1 MKKVAIT
8 SLLISGFFLGFYFGE
23 INKYNRKIPEV
34 LRISPTQAK
43 KQSNKVAVKSRSIFV
58 PSWSLKSEN
67 KELSN
72 YDELIYFGITPDYLG
87 INKNETGYYGIPI
100 FLKLAEGKKKLIT
113 LRMID
118 DDLNYFILG
127 NKQLQKKIIQQTLEI
142 VEQNKFDGVVLDLE
156 ISGLYSQD
164 LTNQI
169 NNFAQLFY
177 SEVNKNYRQFYL
189 AIYGDNFFRKRPFDL
204 SVLTRNSDGIMIMAY
219 DFHKSRGEPGPNF
232 PYDSGV
238 RYQYNF
244 KKMISDFSKVVAKEK
259 ITVIFGMFGYD
270 WLVDE
275 KKRPIRQAEALSLN
289 QIAEK
294 FFGTSLKRSS
304 QTYTTDVKCYWQ
316 DCVIKRDLISKETEI
331 NYVVSA
337 EKPDDQDIYRIDYH
351 IVWFE
356 DEESVKIKTDYL
368 REQGISNI
376 SYWAN
381 GYF

>member
-8 SLLISGFFLGFYFGE
+8 SLLISGFLLGFYFGE

-381 GYF
+381 GY

>member
-1 MKKVAIT
+1 MT
-8 SLLISGFFLGFYFGE
+8 NDE
-23 INKYNRKIPEV
+23 IN
-34 LRISPTQAK
+34 
-43 KQSNKVAVKSRSIFV
+43 SNI
-58 PSWSLKSEN
+58 LKN
-67 KELSN
+67 KEKQKILI
-72 YDELIYFGITPDYLG
+72 DETVEIINEFGFAGL
-87 INKNETGYYGIPI
+87 
-100 FLKLAEGKKKLIT
+100 
-113 LRMID
+113 
-118 DDLNYFILG
+118 
-127 NKQLQKKIIQQTLEI
+127 
-142 VEQNKFDGVVLDLE
+142 VLDLE
-156 ISGLYSQD
+156 TSDILNVDITG
-164 LTNQI
+164 QI
-169 NNFAQLFY
+169 NIFVQQFY
-177 SEVNKNYRQFYL
+177 SVMKLNYRKFHV
-189 AIYGDNFFRKRPFDL
+189 AIYGDNFYRGRLFDL
-204 SVLTRNSDGIMIMAY
+204 PFISRNSDGIMIMAY

-232 PYDSGV
+232 PFESGAK
-238 RYQYNF
+238 YQYNF
-244 KKMISDFSKVVAKEK
+244 QKMISDFLDVVPKEK
-259 ITVIFGMFGYD
+259 ISVIFGMFGYD

-381 GYF
+381 

>member
-142 VEQNKFDGVVLDLE
+142 VEQNKFDGVVLDL
-156 ISGLYSQD
+156 D
-164 LTNQI
+164 
-169 NNFAQLFY
+169 
-177 SEVNKNYRQFYL
+177 
-189 AIYGDNFFRKRPFDL
+189 
-204 SVLTRNSDGIMIMAY
+204 
-219 DFHKSRGEPGPNF
+219 H
-232 PYDSGV
+232 
-238 RYQYNF
+238 
-244 KKMISDFSKVVAKEK
+244 
-259 ITVIFGMFGYD
+259 
-270 WLVDE
+270 
-275 KKRPIRQAEALSLN
+275 
-289 QIAEK
+289 
-294 FFGTSLKRSS
+294 
-304 QTYTTDVKCYWQ
+304 C
-316 DCVIKRDLISKETEI
+316 
-331 NYVVSA
+331 
-337 EKPDDQDIYRIDYH
+337 
-351 IVWFE
+351 
-356 DEESVKIKTDYL
+356 
-368 REQGISNI
+368 
-376 SYWAN
+376 
-381 GYF
+381 